1 MKTVRLTMAQAL
13 VRFLENQ
20 YMEVDGAQH
29 RFVRGVFIIP
39 GHGNVVGLGQALS
52 QEAKHLEIYQGKNEQ
67 GMAQAA
73 VAFAKQM
80 KRKQICVATSSVG
93 PGAAN
98 MVTACGTATANNIPL
113 LVLPGDTYACR
124 QPDPVLQ
131 QVEHTNSLA
140 TTTNDAFKAVCR
152 YWDRVVRPEQ
162 LMSAMINAFRVLT
175 DPANTG
181 AVCVAMPQD
190 VEGEAYDYPVSFFA
204 KRVWR
209 LERRPATE
217 AALADA
223 AEAIRKAK
231 RPMMICGGGV
241 RYSEAH
247 AEFLNF
253 AETFGIPYG
262 ETQAGKSATD
272 WLHPLNLGG
281 VGTTG
286 CSAANEIARKADLV
300 IGVGTRYTD
309 FTTASKWLFKD
320 TCKFV
325 NINVSEFQSLKM
337 EAVPVVADAK
347 EALPR
352 LEKLPEGY
360 QTAYK
365 DEVKVAKEKW
375 IDELN
380 RLDHITFSDKK
391 SWKPEINDANADS
404 AKHFAQD
411 VNAQLTQTSALGA
424 INAMMSEGDVAI
436 GAAGSLPGDMQ
447 RMWRPT
453 GVDTYNMEYGYS
465 TMGYEVAGAL
475 GVKLAIGDKHEVY
488 SFCGDG
494 SFNMLHGELIT
505 ACQEHKKINI
515 CLFDNAS
522 FGCINNLQVGHGN
535 VTLCT
540 ELRYRNKDGL
550 FGNFMNIDYAK
561 VAEAYGCK
569 SYSVRTMEELV
580 AAFEDA
586 KKVKNIPV
594 LFDIKVLPKTMTDGY
609 SSWWRVG
616 DTEVSERKENLAA
629 YADLQAHLKEVRKY

>member
-247 AEFLNF
+247 AEFLHF

-320 TCKFV
+320 TWGTILYYTVGVLSSKLLALMIVKLFAHKYKKKDIQV
-325 NINVSEFQSLKM
+325 NWKLTTTFLILPVITLTVGVTIIGASKDYNDRGIQLMGAIGEALLVFANLAVFYLFESYGTSLKKQYELESNEHQM
-337 EAVPVVADAK
+337 KLEYEYLNEIISRQTISAKEMHDLKNQLYAIRDAIKNDDAKGLEMIDGICKTVNSAQEIKYTTNSAINALINSKKKLMNGAQMKRIDVYSIQEVGIPSLVLMERAALCVTEAV
-347 EALPR
+347 
-352 LEKLPEGY
+352 LEKIKKTDKVLCVCGSGNNGADGMAVARQLTERGISAEVYTTAEEGKG
-360 QTAYK
+360 T
-365 DEVKVAKEKW
+365 E
-375 IDELN
+375 ELN
-380 RLDHITFSDKK
+380 RQRAILQKLGMVFV
-391 SWKPEINDANADS
+391 ND
-404 AKHFAQD
+404 
-411 VNAQLTQTSALGA
+411 
-424 INAMMSEGDVAI
+424 IP
-436 GAAGSLPGDMQ
+436 AGE
-447 RMWRPT
+447 
-453 GVDTYNMEYGYS
+453 YN
-465 TMGYEVAGAL
+465 
-475 GVKLAIGDKHEVY
+475 
-488 SFCGDG
+488 
-494 SFNMLHGELIT
+494 
-505 ACQEHKKINI
+505 
-515 CLFDNAS
+515 
-522 FGCINNLQVGHGN
+522 CI
-535 VTLCT
+535 
-540 ELRYRNKDGL
+540 
-550 FGNFMNIDYAK
+550 IDA
-561 VAEAYGCK
+561 VF
-569 SYSVRTMEELV
+569 R
-580 AAFEDA
+580 
-586 KKVKNIPV
+586 
-594 LFDIKVLPKTMTDGY
+594 
-609 SSWWRVG
+609 
-616 DTEVSERKENLAA
+616 
-629 YADLQAHLKEVRKY
+629 

>member
-247 AEFLNF
+247 AEFLHF

-352 LEKLPEGY
+352 LEKLLEGY

-404 AKHFAQD
+404 AKRFAQD

-475 GVKLAIGDKHEVY
+475 GVKLAIGDKH
-488 SFCGDG
+488 
-494 SFNMLHGELIT
+494 
-505 ACQEHKKINI
+505 
-515 CLFDNAS
+515 
-522 FGCINNLQVGHGN
+522 
-535 VTLCT
+535 
-540 ELRYRNKDGL
+540 
-550 FGNFMNIDYAK
+550 
-561 VAEAYGCK
+561 
-569 SYSVRTMEELV
+569 
-580 AAFEDA
+580 
-586 KKVKNIPV
+586 
-594 LFDIKVLPKTMTDGY
+594 
-609 SSWWRVG
+609 
-616 DTEVSERKENLAA
+616 
-629 YADLQAHLKEVRKY
+629 

>member
-247 AEFLNF
+247 AEFLHF
-253 AETFGIPYG
+253 AETFGIPLRRDSG
-262 ETQAGKSATD
+262 RQVRHRLAAPPELGRRGHHRLLRSQRDRPEGRSGHRRG
-272 WLHPLNLGG
+272 HPLHRLHH
-281 VGTTG
+281 
-286 CSAANEIARKADLV
+286 R
-300 IGVGTRYTD
+300 
-309 FTTASKWLFKD
+309 
-320 TCKFV
+320 
-325 NINVSEFQSLKM
+325 FQV
-337 EAVPVVADAK
+337 AVQGY
-347 EALPR
+347 LQIRQHQR
-352 LEKLPEGY
+352 L
-360 QTAYK
+360 
-365 DEVKVAKEKW
+365 
-375 IDELN
+375 
-380 RLDHITFSDKK
+380 
-391 SWKPEINDANADS
+391 
-404 AKHFAQD
+404 
-411 VNAQLTQTSALGA
+411 
-424 INAMMSEGDVAI
+424 
-436 GAAGSLPGDMQ
+436 
-447 RMWRPT
+447 
-453 GVDTYNMEYGYS
+453 
-465 TMGYEVAGAL
+465 
-475 GVKLAIGDKHEVY
+475 
-488 SFCGDG
+488 
-494 SFNMLHGELIT
+494 
-505 ACQEHKKINI
+505 
-515 CLFDNAS
+515 
-522 FGCINNLQVGHGN
+522 
-535 VTLCT
+535 
-540 ELRYRNKDGL
+540 
-550 FGNFMNIDYAK
+550 
-561 VAEAYGCK
+561 
-569 SYSVRTMEELV
+569 
-580 AAFEDA
+580 
-586 KKVKNIPV
+586 
-594 LFDIKVLPKTMTDGY
+594 
-609 SSWWRVG
+609 
-616 DTEVSERKENLAA
+616 
-629 YADLQAHLKEVRKY
+629 